1 MGARN
6 EHSRST
12 ARLEGESRRH
22 VRVKENTRLLWH
34 LRENGLVGQGRI
46 RNISTSGML
55 LELTSVNAL
64 PDQSVFSFDSNLN
77 DANYIPET
85 GRLVWRKRKHLS
97 NDKYFC
103 GFEFNDVPEVL
114 ASRLNKKISDGVQS
128 LVKMWKINR
137 AFSVLLATVAI
148 VLIGYAGVA
157 RWDRFSRCFQI

>member
-1 MGARN
+1 MN
-6 EHSRST
+6 T
-12 ARLEGESRRH
+12 ADLPRAFRGESRRH
-22 VRVKENTRLLWH
+22 VRIKENTRLLWH
-34 LRENGLVGQGRI
+34 IRENGLVGQGRI

-55 LELTSVNAL
+55 LELTSVNAF

-103 GFEFNDVPEVL
+103 GFEFNDLPEVL
-114 ASRLNKKISDGVQS
+114 ASRLNKKVSDGVQS
-128 LVKMWKINR
+128 LVKMWKISR

-148 VLIGYAGVA
+148 V
-157 RWDRFSRCFQI
+157 